1 MPIIGQL
8 TPANRKSQRRATP
21 AMVTVQD
28 RSPQQGMRRPSA
40 AVREGPEG
48 VAVEF
53 QGIIENAE
61 PVSTR

>member
-1 MPIIGQL
+1 
-8 TPANRKSQRRATP
+8 
-21 AMVTVQD
+21 MVTVQD

>member
-1 MPIIGQL
+1 MPIIGKL

-28 RSPQQGMRRPSA
+28 RSPQHGIRRPSA

-48 VAVEF
+48 VSVDS
-53 QGIIENAE
+53 QGIMEKAE